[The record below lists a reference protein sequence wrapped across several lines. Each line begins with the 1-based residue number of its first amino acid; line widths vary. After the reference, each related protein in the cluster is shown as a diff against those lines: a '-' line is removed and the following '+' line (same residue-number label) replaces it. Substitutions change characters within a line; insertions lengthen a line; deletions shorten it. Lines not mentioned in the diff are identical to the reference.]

1 VNSDGARVF
10 IKRTFGASCAYLC
23 VGVRMDMRSE
33 SSGVDVRLQ
42 PPLACFLSPPRIHTF
57 FFSPALAFCAPAL
70 CDDCFYAFVTE
81 IEKKKELL
89 LKINKKESTK
99 PTSEKNEE
107 IINVNG
113 EGRPYID

>member
-1 VNSDGARVF
+1 
-10 IKRTFGASCAYLC
+10 
-23 VGVRMDMRSE
+23 
-33 SSGVDVRLQ
+33 
-42 PPLACFLSPPRIHTF
+42 
-57 FFSPALAFCAPAL
+57 
-70 CDDCFYAFVTE
+70 VTE

>member
-57 FFSPALAFCAPAL
+57 FFFLL
-70 CDDCFYAFVTE
+70 RLLFVLPHYVTTVFMR
-81 IEKKKELL
+81 L
-89 LKINKKESTK
+89 
-99 PTSEKNEE
+99 
-107 IINVNG
+107 
-113 EGRPYID
+113 